1 MTKTKFVPTSVQ
13 HLYRRE
19 PLGVFYALLCAG
31 GRQKWVSL
39 RTKVLAVAKLEL
51 LKILKAHY
59 AVAEAETA
67 ARHGK
72 ATLGDLAAI
81 YLQTVELDV
90 SIKPSTKE
98 YRQKTVKYLFK
109 SWHGLAAKVPAVVSE
124 RDCRHWSAEYQAKF
138 SETLYNNT
146 VDTLRH
152 IFDLAIDRGLIS
164 RNPAARVQ
172 KVKVPQK
179 KLELPSSEQFRQI
192 IEYMRNSGAATS
204 DGCADLVEFLAYSG
218 ARATEAAGVRWTDI
232 DFERGRIYIAP
243 GKTGH
248 ARYIPL
254 LDAMRDLLERIKAD
268 PRWFRS
274 EHRRK
279 AGYVLS
285 VIECE
290 KALTAACRKA
300 VAHRMTRH
308 DLRHL
313 FATRAIE
320 AGVDIPTV
328 SRFLGHSD
336 GGSLAMRTYGHLRDQ
351 HAQAMAAKITF

>member
-1 MTKTKFVPTSVQ
+1 MTKTKIVATSIQ

-19 PLGVFYALLCAG
+19 PLGVYYALLYTG
-31 GRQKWVSL
+31 GRTKWVSL
-39 RTKVLAVAKLEL
+39 KTKVFAVAKHEL
-51 LKILKAHY
+51 LKVLKSHY

-67 ARHGK
+67 AKRGK
-72 ATLGDLAAI
+72 ATIGDLAAI
-81 YLQTVELDV
+81 YLQAIELDV
-90 SIKPSTKE
+90 RIKPATKE

-109 SWHGLAAKVPAVVSE
+109 SWHGLSAKAPAAVTE
-124 RDCRHWSAEYQAKF
+124 TQCRHWSADYQAKY

-152 IFDLAIDRGLIS
+152 ILDLAIDRGLIA
-164 RNPAARVQ
+164 RNPAAAVQ
-172 KVKVPQK
+172 KVKVSQK

-192 IEYMRNSGAATS
+192 VEFMRTSGAATS

-232 DFERGRIYIAP
+232 DFDRGRIYIAP

-248 ARYIPL
+248 SRYIPL
-254 LDAMRDLLERIKAD
+254 LDAMRDLLGRIKAN
-268 PRWFRS
+268 PRWFRA

-285 VIECE
+285 VVECE
-290 KALTAACRKA
+290 KALTSACKKA
-300 VAHRMTRH
+300 GAHRMTRH
-308 DLRHL
+308 HLRHL